1 MKPST
6 WIGLGVGALAAGAA
20 VLYSMG
26 KKVATP
32 GYGIPDSTEG
42 EPVVGMGA
50 GAAVTTEQA
59 VNAAN
64 VGTQAV
70 ADYAALQADKA
81 ALEQRVYAAE
91 NALNQALAQQTST
104 GNQNAAAFDAER
116 QALAAQIAQID
127 TAMMQ
132 EAATAAAAQQ
142 ALAEAQAKLAE
153 YARQAE
159 VKQTAADTYVGQQ
172 QTAAEEKKI
181 QQWAAA
187 DTTDKNFI
195 DTATKLERKW
205 QAQYVEKLAASTDLV
220 ARKTF
225 IEELWKSITIADQTF
240 PGFTRWVKANRQAL
254 DKTISSEY
262 AAITA
267 ELAKKNA
274 PNYEPNWRASIDILQ
289 KSWTDD
295 YPKLTTPAAR
305 LTWFTAVDKAIA
317 NAEATYPGFSI
328 WGKTNAQALLTAL
341 VTERVKVNAAAKTS
355 TVDPSLAAWQQ
366 YAAILLEFWR
376 VQYPKLPTPADK
388 TKALVGI
395 LANAKTVEV
404 KYPGFMKWFDKT
416 YPGVVAQMI
425 AEQTRLAGLTKTSPT
440 PGSTTDA
447 NTQASPAT
455 VNAYNALLAGW
466 AAYKKLP
473 TDQAKRP
480 VMQAVIANSLTP
492 QGKTVWAY
500 AEKVNPGFVS
510 AVFAEVGRLKSFTPT
525 VKPIKIA
532 KNVTKTI
539 RGLDSVDE
547 FAARARQLRDA
558 ANVLRADNA
567 QRAQSDMTM
576 RRWMGR

>member
-32 GYGIPDSTEG
+32 GYGIPDSTTG

-91 NALNQALAQQTST
+91 NALNQALAQQSST

-127 TAMMQ
+127 AAMMQ
-132 EAATAAAAQQ
+132 EAATAAAAQA

-159 VKQTAADTYVGQQ
+159 VKQTAADAYVGQQ

-240 PGFTRWVKANRQAL
+240 PGFTRWLKANRQAL
-254 DKTISSEY
+254 DKTITSEY

-289 KSWTDD
+289 KLWIND
-295 YPKLTTPAAR
+295 YPKLTTPATR
-305 LTWFTAVDKAIA
+305 LAWFDAIDKLVAQ
-317 NAEATYPGFSI
+317 AEAKYPGFAS

-341 VTERVKVNAAAKTS
+341 VTERAKVNAAAKTS

-366 YAAILLEFWR
+366 AGKNALEFWR
-376 VQYPKLPTPADK
+376 TSYPKLPTPADK
-388 TKALVGI
+388 TKALAAI
-395 LANAKTVEV
+395 LANAKQVEA

-425 AEQTRLAGLTKTSPT
+425 AEQTRLAGLAKSAPSASSPAA
-440 PGSTTDA
+440 D
-447 NTQASPAT
+447 SPAT
-455 VNAYNALLAGW
+455 VNAYNALLGGW

-473 TDQAKRP
+473 TDQAKRSA
-480 VMQAVIANSLTP
+480 MTAVIANSVTP

-500 AEKVNPGFVS
+500 AQKVNPAFVS
-510 AVFAEVGRLKSFTPT
+510 AVFAEAGRLKSVTP
-525 VKPIKIA
+525 VIKPIKIA
-532 KNVTKTI
+532 PNVTKTI

-567 QRAQSDMTM
+567 QRAHSDMTM